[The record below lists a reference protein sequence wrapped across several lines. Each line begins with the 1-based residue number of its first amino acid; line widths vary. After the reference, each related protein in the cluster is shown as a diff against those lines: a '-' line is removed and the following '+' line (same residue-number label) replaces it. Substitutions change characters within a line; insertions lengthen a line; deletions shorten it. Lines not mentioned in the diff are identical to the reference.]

1 MSDAYGAL
9 RIPEFRLILLTRLCI
24 TLAVQIQYVTIGWQ
38 IYQLT
43 GDKLALGLT
52 GLAEAIPYIVVS
64 LFSGYVADAY
74 NRKYV
79 YGFALAVLFAG
90 SVALAY
96 IGMNDT
102 HTIVHYGLF
111 PFYGVIGVIG
121 FARGFMGPSHGAL
134 WGEIVPREL
143 YANAATWNANTYN
156 TGSVTGPALGGLLIG
171 FAGEKVS
178 YIVVCGLVILAF
190 ILIMVVRSR
199 PVQPHGHGETLRT
212 KLTAGLRFVFGNQVL
227 VGAMALDMFA
237 VLFGG
242 AVVML
247 PAIAKDVL
255 HVGPEGMGLLRAA
268 TALGSIAMGLVV
280 AFHPPVKNTGYK
292 LLLCVA
298 GFGAC
303 MVGFAYSELYWLSFA
318 LLATSG
324 AFDNISMV
332 IRGSIAQLMT
342 PDQMRGR
349 VSAVSGIFIGSSN
362 EIGAFE
368 SGVAARFMGLQPSIM
383 FGGIMTLIVVA
394 TTWLIA
400 PKLRTFQIHSSTET
414 E

>member
-9 RIPEFRLILLTRLCI
+9 RIPEFRYILLTRLCI
-24 TLAVQIQYVTIGWQ
+24 TLAVQIQYVAIGWQ
-38 IYQLT
+38 IYSLT

-52 GLAEAIPYIVVS
+52 GLAEALPYIVVS
-64 LFSGYVADAY
+64 LFSGYVADTY

-79 YGFALAVLFAG
+79 YQFALMLQFIG
-90 SVALAY
+90 SVVLAF
-96 IGMNDT
+96 IGMQDS
-102 HTIVHYGLF
+102 HTILQHGLL
-111 PFYGVIGVIG
+111 PFYVVIGIVG
-121 FARGFMGPSHGAL
+121 FARGFMGPSLGAL

-156 TGSVTGPALGGLLIG
+156 AGSITGPALGGLLMG

-178 YIVVCGLVILAF
+178 YMVVCGLVVLAF
-190 ILIMVVRSR
+190 ILIMFVRSR
-199 PVQPHGHGETLRT
+199 PVQPHAKGESLGT

-227 VGAMALDMFA
+227 IGAMALDMFA

-242 AVVML
+242 AVAML

-268 TALGSIAMGLVV
+268 TAIGSIAMGLVV

-303 MVGFAYSELYWLSFA
+303 MIGFAYSEYYWLSFV
-318 LLATSG
+318 LLAASG
-324 AFDNISMV
+324 AFDNVSMV
-332 IRGSIAQLMT
+332 IRGSIAQLLT
-342 PDQMRGR
+342 PDSMRGR
-349 VSAVSGIFIGSSN
+349 VSAVNGIFIGSSN

-368 SGVAARFMGLQPSIM
+368 SGVAARYLGLQPSIV
-383 FGGIMTLIVVA
+383 FGGIMTLVVVA

-400 PKLRTFQIHSSTET
+400 PTLRTFHIQQSHQE
-414 E
+414 